1 MKKRSEELELD
12 KQASAKGCSSFW
24 QGSDAGGR
32 GKEEEKEEEGE
43 EGEEVEMVINVIY
56 ICLY

>member
-43 EGEEVEMVINVIY
+43 EVEMVINVIY